1 MDNVQEALV
10 FTYILP
16 AADLIFVMVLALVL
30 YLPRH
35 HRKDLVS
42 AYIAVNV
49 GVLAVAMALN
59 GASANVGLGLGLFG
73 VLAIIRLRSEE
84 LRQNEVAYYFSA
96 LALGVIGGLGADLK
110 WWSVALMGA
119 VVATTGI
126 VDAPGMLRKHRS
138 GQVVLDQAIAD
149 ELKLTACL
157 EQLLQGQVLE
167 VRTVRL
173 DLVND
178 TTIVDVCYR
187 LEDRK
192 LHAS

>member
-1 MDNVQEALV
+1 MV
-10 FTYILP
+10 FAYILP
-16 AADLIFVMVLALVL
+16 AADLVFVMVLALVL

-49 GVLAVAMALN
+49 GVLAVSMALSE
-59 GASANVGLGLGLFG
+59 ASVNAGLGLGLFG

-84 LRQNEVAYYFSA
+84 LQQHEVAYYFSA
-96 LALGVIGGLGADLK
+96 LSLGVIGGLGAELG
-110 WWSVALMGA
+110 WWSVALMAA
-119 VVATTGI
+119 VVSAIGI
-126 VDAPGMLRKHRS
+126 VDAPGVLRRHRS

-149 ELKLTACL
+149 EAILTARL
-157 EQLLQGQVLE
+157 EQLLKGRVLE

-178 TTIVDVCYR
+178 TTIVDVRYR
-187 LEDRK
+187 LENETP
-192 LHAS
+192 HGS